1 MAKEL
6 RKVNEDQTSGF
17 NIDLS
22 NIGSVVATWNGQ
34 KMPGRIPDN
43 VAHDVFYEIFRVSFT
58 QELLMADQ
66 YLYEVKPDEHEDKEL
81 ANELD
86 ASSRE
91 ERNLKVMGAIPG
103 MLDGGDLGFGLS
115 NDSLC
120 QRSLY
125 GLHCVMKG
133 WSWSASMA
141 ITSLPLADRLEG
153 PTVLPLDEIDEAEY
167 HIAFHYICSFAD
179 FFKRAPVLPHRR

>member
-1 MAKEL
+1 
-6 RKVNEDQTSGF
+6 
-17 NIDLS
+17 
-22 NIGSVVATWNGQ
+22 
-34 KMPGRIPDN
+34 MPGRIPDN

-58 QELLMADQ
+58 QELLMADR
-66 YLYEVKPDEHEDKEL
+66 YLYEVKPDEHEDEEL

-103 MLDGGDLGFGLS
+103 MLDGGDLGFGSS

-133 WSWSASMA
+133 CLHGYNISPA
-141 ITSLPLADRLEG
+141 
-153 PTVLPLDEIDEAEY
+153 
-167 HIAFHYICSFAD
+167 C
-179 FFKRAPVLPHRR
+179 

>member
-17 NIDLS
+17 NIDIS

-43 VAHDVFYEIFRVSFT
+43 VVHDVFYEIFWVSFT
-58 QELLMADQ
+58 QELLMADR
-66 YLYEVKPDEHEDKEL
+66 YLYEVKPDEHEDEEL

-86 ASSRE
+86 ASLHE

-103 MLDGGDLGFGLS
+103 TGL
-115 NDSLC
+115 
-120 QRSLY
+120 Q
-125 GLHCVMKG
+125 
-133 WSWSASMA
+133 
-141 ITSLPLADRLEG
+141 LPQCG
-153 PTVLPLDEIDEAEY
+153 PCFVL
-167 HIAFHYICSFAD
+167 
-179 FFKRAPVLPHRR
+179 K